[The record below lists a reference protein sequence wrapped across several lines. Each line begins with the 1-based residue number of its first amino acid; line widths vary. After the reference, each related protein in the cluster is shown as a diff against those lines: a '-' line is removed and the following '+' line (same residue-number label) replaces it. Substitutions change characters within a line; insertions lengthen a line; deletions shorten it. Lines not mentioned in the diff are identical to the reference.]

1 MVKAGR
7 LQGSG
12 YAGMSTWRCPEC
24 GFVQG
29 YLTMRASDGAIG
41 ENRGPAIKLCPN
53 DDTELYEMRIVE
65 GISLPLGDTH
75 FAEHLAKGPAF
86 EGKGTY
92 QFSKIERA
100 LEVATR
106 RGLAL
111 DIGGHIGLWSRVL
124 AASFSRVMAFEP
136 LPALIPHFQIN
147 TEDCPNVE
155 LIECAVGAECDEV
168 DLVVVADNSGNGHV
182 APAGVSGP
190 CVYRTQMVTIDS
202 LNLHDVDF
210 IKIDVEGFELP
221 VIQGG
226 QRTIQRDRPVMVVEQ
241 KPNNAERYGRGQF
254 AAVDLLKS
262 WGYVVAWE
270 RSGDFCLT
278 CAI

>member
-1 MVKAGR
+1 M
-7 LQGSG
+7 
-12 YAGMSTWRCPEC
+12 CPKC

-29 YLTMRASDGAIG
+29 YLTLRARDGAIG
-41 ENRGPAIKLCPN
+41 ESRGPEIKLCPN

-111 DIGGHIGLWSRVL
+111 DVGAHIGLWSRVL
-124 AASFSRVMAFEP
+124 AHSFARVIAFEP
-136 LPALIPHFQIN
+136 LPALHPHFRIN
-147 TEDCPNVE
+147 TEDCPNVK
-155 LIECAVGAECDEV
+155 LIECAVGAECGELDIV
-168 DLVVVADNSGNGHV
+168 TVADNSGNGHV
-182 APAGVSGP
+182 APVGVSGA
-190 CVYRTQMVTIDS
+190 CIAHVEAVTIDS
-202 LNLHDVDF
+202 LNLHGVDF

-221 VIQGG
+221 VVQGG
-226 QRTIQRDRPVMVVEQ
+226 ARTIQRDRPVMVVEQ

-254 AAVDLLKS
+254 AAVDLLKA

-270 RSGDFCLT
+270 KAGDFCLT
-278 CAI
+278 WAA